1 MDSLQNFQNNDTLH
15 RGTPLSSE
23 NPKPNSDAA
32 DPPPPV
38 ENPKKVPFQIWV
50 DADACP
56 AAIKEIIYRCSKR
69 LEIKTTLVANQS
81 MRIPKSERIQL
92 IIVPHGADVA
102 DKKIVESLRA
112 GDLVVTGDIPLAA
125 AVVEKG
131 GIAIGTRGELYD
143 ENNVQSRLAS
153 RNLME
158 QFRAAGMETS
168 GPKPMS
174 SSDVQDFANQLD
186 RLLTKMLRKRK

>member
-1 MDSLQNFQNNDTLH
+1 MRSSSGITLN
-15 RGTPLSSE
+15 SKNSE
-23 NPKPNSDAA
+23 NSNDSSNTNPDSA
-32 DPPPPV
+32 DPIRD
-38 ENPKKVPFQIWV
+38 EQEQSREKVSFQIWV

-69 LEIKTTLVANQS
+69 LEINTTLVANQS
-81 MRIPKSERIQL
+81 MRVPKSARIKL
-92 IIVPHGADVA
+92 ITVPHGADVA
-102 DKKIVESLRA
+102 DKKIVEEMRA

-158 QFRAAGMETS
+158 QFRSAGMETS

-174 SSDVQDFANQLD
+174 ASDVQDFANQLD
-186 RLLTKMLRKRK
+186 RLLTKMLRK